1 MDEAARLLDQ
11 RRLDGRAGLPAADV
25 ACLVVRPDLVAVGVT
40 RGHSGP
46 EGRPAQATLED
57 PEGLAIDAP
66 GDVVGRDAGGPD
78 VAGAPVE
85 PDGQCAGGELR
96 AGAGGDPRRR
106 GRRRGPIEV
115 D

>member
-25 ACLVVRPDLVAVGVT
+25 ACLVVRPDLVAIGVT
-40 RGHSGP
+40 RGHSGTQ
-46 EGRPAQATLED
+46 GRPAQATLED

-78 VAGAPVE
+78 VAGAQSSRTGKAPV
-85 PDGQCAGGELR
+85 
-96 AGAGGDPRRR
+96 
-106 GRRRGPIEV
+106 GRFGSDRESGV
-115 D
+115 